1 MLDEN
6 VKHSEEKSR
15 GCTKLP
21 HEFALPSAKWCYSQ
35 PPWHGQR
42 FCWLGLWIDVTIF
55 QVDLIWAVFWKKK
68 KDQFGLAVDTGCYS
82 AVTHLMRFFT
92 WNAEWK
98 ANLTFHLFLITSKM
112 ENKEKCPDLWESFS
126 CAHVPRILESDWDFM
141 TPIYWLYLWQRHCE
155 IR

>member
-6 VKHSEEKSR
+6 LKHSEEKSR
-15 GCTKLP
+15 GFTKLP
-21 HEFALPSAKWCYSQ
+21 REFALLSAKWCYSQ

-42 FCWLGLWIDVTIF
+42 FCRLGLWIDVTIF
-55 QVDLIWAVFWKKK
+55 QVDLIWAVFCKKK
-68 KDQFGLAVDTGCYS
+68 KIRLDLLLILVATQLLLIWWD
-82 AVTHLMRFFT
+82 FFT

-98 ANLTFHLFLITSKM
+98 ANLTFHLSLITSKM
-112 ENKEKCPDLWESFS
+112 ENKEKCPGLWESFS